1 MVGEFQARF
10 PFSSNLVPDDTK
22 WLILQFVLLMSM
34 FSEFQFV
41 VLMSSIF
48 IQWLPEL
55 QHYAPGVPIVLA
67 GTKLGELCDND
78 IFPNFICVK

>member
-1 MVGEFQARF
+1 MAYTSVCFTNIHVFRVSVCCTNA
-10 PFSSNLVPDDTK
+10 LV
-22 WLILQFVLLMSM
+22 
-34 FSEFQFV
+34 
-41 VLMSSIF
+41 F

-78 IFPNFICVK
+78 IFPFLYLCEIMGTTEVYILSRRLC

>member
-1 MVGEFQARF
+1 MTQ
-10 PFSSNLVPDDTK
+10 
-22 WLILQFVLLMSM
+22 

-41 VLMSSIF
+41 VLMSLFF

-78 IFPNFICVK
+78 MFPFYICVK

>member
-1 MVGEFQARF
+1 MTQ
-10 PFSSNLVPDDTK
+10 
-22 WLILQFVLLMSM
+22 

-41 VLMSSIF
+41 VLMSLFF

-78 IFPNFICVK
+78 IFLFYICVK